1 MEAAEI
7 DEGVG
12 AKEEVGN
19 DGGDGVE
26 FSFKDPGREGQNVGW
41 ALPQELPSTHSQG
54 GPLAWPG
61 LDAQSTQ
68 PSHLRIESFAP

>member
-12 AKEEVGN
+12 AEEEVGN

-26 FSFKDPGREGQNVGW
+26 FSFGDPERGGTRRWGSATGAAWHTLTRWSLAQ
-41 ALPQELPSTHSQG
+41 PS
-54 GPLAWPG
+54 
-61 LDAQSTQ
+61 LDPQSTQ
-68 PSHLRIESFAP
+68 PSHLGGESFAT